1 MGSLQSKTPSSKKDQ
16 KKRKS
21 KAKLPSLSS
30 NNDNLKSKSKS
41 TRKSKKVLP
50 KRKVKRGMKKQ
61 SGGDQYIP
69 TYTLTTQDWHLSNQV
84 PPYAVDLNAGINSYV
99 FGRTTPNNDFVVAT
113 GLVNNCNGI
122 EMVGGKKKK
131 SLKKKSVKKV
141 TKKVTVPKKKT
152 KKVTKK

>member
-1 MGSLQSKTPSSKKDQ
+1 MGSEQSKSLASKKDQ
-16 KKRKS
+16 KKRKP
-21 KAKLPSLSS
+21 KAKLSS
-30 NNDNLKSKSKS
+30 NNDKSKSKS
-41 TRKSKKVLP
+41 ILP

-131 SLKKKSVKKV
+131 RVTMKITKKIAVPKKTPQKKKKS
-141 TKKVTVPKKKT
+141 TKK
-152 KKVTKK
+152 

>member
-1 MGSLQSKTPSSKKDQ
+1 MGSEQSKSTASKKDQ
-16 KKRKS
+16 KKRKP
-21 KAKLPSLSS
+21 KAKLPS
-30 NNDNLKSKSKS
+30 NNDKPKSSKSKS
-41 TRKSKKVLP
+41 ILP

-131 SLKKKSVKKV
+131 RVTMKITKKIAVPKKTPQKKKKS
-141 TKKVTVPKKKT
+141 TKK
-152 KKVTKK
+152 